1 MPRLRPFFIVS
12 LLIAA
17 SLVTSGYRFRC
28 YMFCNDQSTIQA
40 EYVEQRDHCRQF
52 AQLKAET
59 SSPLGMDD
67 KKAKSQLITL
77 FSDCMARRGWAV
89 PDGKDKALA
98 AATGTGNAPAAAGP
112 AAQGVGASA
121 AGAPQQNAAPANPAE
136 DQAYIARA
144 SECNFARQNASVSSN
159 AAARAKAC
167 DLECEH
173 HLKAAPDA
181 PRSPACRAEMKSNL
195 SRGHDE

>member
-1 MPRLRPFFIVS
+1 MARLRPFFIVS
-12 LLIAA
+12 LLVAA

-59 SSPLGMDD
+59 STPLGMDD

-77 FSDCMARRGWAV
+77 FSDCMSRNGWAV
-89 PDGKDKALA
+89 PDGKDKAA
-98 AATGTGNAPAAAGP
+98 IATGTGGNPAAAGP
-112 AAQGVGASA
+112 AAAGVGASA
-121 AGAPQQNAAPANPAE
+121 AGAPQQSPTPVNEAE
-136 DQAYIARA
+136 NQSQIARA

-173 HLKAAPDA
+173 QLKAAPDA
-181 PRSPACRAEMKSNL
+181 PRPPACRADMKSNL